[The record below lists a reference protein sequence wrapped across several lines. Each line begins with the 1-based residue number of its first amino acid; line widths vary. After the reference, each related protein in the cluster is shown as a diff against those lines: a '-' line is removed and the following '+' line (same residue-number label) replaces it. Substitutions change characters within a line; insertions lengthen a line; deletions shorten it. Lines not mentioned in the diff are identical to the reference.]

1 MEWINPCFNHEKEK
15 LFVHEKKY
23 LQPYREKKTIPNKTN
38 PIQIQKVTN
47 HQLTEYSLSN
57 HFFDPAKSSPPNDFL
72 LKLYARID
80 KYQKK
85 EANLCSEY

>member
-1 MEWINPCFNHEKEK
+1 MERNKLCFNHEKEI
-15 LFVHEKKY
+15 LFVYEKKS
-23 LQPYREKKTIPNKTN
+23 LEPYREKNSIHNKTK
-38 PIQIQKVTN
+38 PIPIQKVTN

>member
-1 MEWINPCFNHEKEK
+1 MERNKLCFNHEKEI
-15 LFVHEKKY
+15 LFVHEKKS
-23 LQPYREKKTIPNKTN
+23 LEPYREKNSIPNKTK